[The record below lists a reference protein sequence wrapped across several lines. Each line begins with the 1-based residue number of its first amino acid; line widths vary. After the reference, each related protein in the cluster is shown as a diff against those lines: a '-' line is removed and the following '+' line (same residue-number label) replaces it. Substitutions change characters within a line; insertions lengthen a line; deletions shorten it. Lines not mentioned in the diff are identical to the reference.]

1 MGIGASISTL
11 LAGIVADRFG
21 SFAAFEMLAALAALG
36 FLAVLVA
43 MPETRRQEEDA
54 AISAASPDGGR

>member
-1 MGIGASISTL
+1 MGVGASISTL

-43 MPETRRQEEDA
+43 MPETRRQEDE
-54 AISAASPDGGR
+54 AISAASPDGGQ